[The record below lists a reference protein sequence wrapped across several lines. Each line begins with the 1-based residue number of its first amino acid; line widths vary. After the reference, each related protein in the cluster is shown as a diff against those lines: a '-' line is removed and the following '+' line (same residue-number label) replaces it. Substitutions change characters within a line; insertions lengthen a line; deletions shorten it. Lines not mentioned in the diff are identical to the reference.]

1 MMAARDDDRSENLRK
16 FGEVAPPLEI
26 EDVVYHVVEGEQLA
40 ATIYRPTQPRS
51 LAGVVSVHGGRWCSE
66 TRLTNA
72 VIDRA
77 LAEAG
82 VVVMAVDF
90 RQPPATRYPGPVA
103 DINVAIRWLK
113 HHAVDYGID
122 PATIGG
128 VGTSSGGHQLLLN
141 VLKPTFSAYASWT
154 YPAPVDAALAF
165 AVACWPVLD
174 PLVRYRFAIERK
186 MALHVACHDAYWTD
200 EGAMSAGSPQRIV
213 VEGEATHLPP
223 VLLIQGTGDT
233 VLPPDMADRFALAY
247 RSAGGMLELEKY
259 AGEPHTFITKHPES
273 AASRS
278 AVLRMTHFIKAC
290 AAAARS

>member
-1 MMAARDDDRSENLRK
+1 MTPASEDLPK
-16 FGEVAPPLEI
+16 FAEGVPPPEI
-26 EDVVYHVVEGEQLA
+26 EGVVYHVVDGEQLA
-40 ATIYRPTQPRS
+40 ATIYRPTRPRP
-51 LAGVVSVHGGRWCSE
+51 LAGIVSVHGGRWCSE

-90 RQPPATRYPGPVA
+90 RQPPAARYPGPVA

-113 HHAVDYGID
+113 HHAVDHGID
-122 PATIGG
+122 PVTIGG

-141 VLKPTFSAYASWT
+141 ALRPTFPAYASWT
-154 YPAPVDAALAF
+154 FPGPVDASLAF

-174 PLVRYRFAIERK
+174 PLVRYRFAIERR
-186 MALHVACHDAYWTD
+186 MDLHIASHDAYWTD
-200 EGAMSAGSPQRIV
+200 EGAMLAGSPQRIV
-213 VEGEATHLPP
+213 AEGEATHLPP
-223 VLLIQGTGDT
+223 VLLIQGTGDS
-233 VLPPDMADRFALAY
+233 VLPTDMADRFAIAY
-247 RSAGGMLELEKY
+247 RSAGGLLELEKY

-278 AVLRMTHFIKAC
+278 AILRMTHFIKAC
-290 AAAARS
+290 AAATRT